1 MSTENTP
8 AQESSLPDEQ
18 AEPPATPKPSP
29 GALLQAQRE
38 TLELSLQQVSEKLNL
53 TMHYVRSL
61 ESDSFDKLPADI
73 FVRGY
78 IRNYA
83 NLLGLDPV
91 HVLQVYADFTVK
103 KQARKE
109 EAIKRYTRR
118 RRDKNRPWVL
128 FSGIAFVVVAVALW
142 WLSSTEDVAELTSQ
156 ASSAPQAS
164 SALQVSSASRI
175 SSAPESVD
183 LTDNVTVFDD
193 SAETATLPEA
203 PAIALAWPGDD
214 TLEIDFDSE
223 CWVEVEHRGSEETYR
238 ELQHAGDRLHI
249 TGTAPFTVMLGN
261 ARAVTVS
268 YNNRHLD
275 ISNNIRQDDT
285 ARLSVGL

>member
-38 TLELSLQQVSEKLNL
+38 TLQLSLQQVSEKLNL

-83 NLLGLDPV
+83 SLLGLDPV

-142 WLSSTEDVAELTSQ
+142 WLSSREGVAEL
-156 ASSAPQAS
+156 APQG
-164 SALQVSSASRI
+164 
-175 SSAPESVD
+175 SSAPEPAGLAENVIIVED
-183 LTDNVTVFDD
+183 LAD
-193 SAETATLPEA
+193 TASPPEA
-203 PAIALAWPGDD
+203 PAIALTWPGDD
-214 TLEIDFDSE
+214 TLEINFDSE
-223 CWVEVEHRGSEETYR
+223 CWVEVEHRGSEAVYR
-238 ELQHAGDRLHI
+238 ELQHAGDRLQI

>member
-164 SALQVSSASRI
+164 SALQVSSASQI

-223 CWVEVEHRGSEETYR
+223 CWVEVEHRGS
-238 ELQHAGDRLHI
+238 
-249 TGTAPFTVMLGN
+249 
-261 ARAVTVS
+261 
-268 YNNRHLD
+268 
-275 ISNNIRQDDT
+275 
-285 ARLSVGL
+285 

>member
-164 SALQVSSASRI
+164 SALQVSSASQI

>member
-8 AQESSLPDEQ
+8 AQASSLPDEQ
-18 AEPPATPKPSP
+18 AESPATPKPSP

-128 FSGIAFVVVAVALW
+128 FSGVAFVVVAVALW
-142 WLSSTEDVAELTSQ
+142 WLSSREDLAELTPQ
-156 ASSAPQAS
+156 ASSAPQVS
-164 SALQVSSASRI
+164 SDPQVSPAPQA
-175 SSAPESVD
+175 SSAPEPVD
-183 LTDNVTVFDD
+183 LTENVTVVEDL
-193 SAETATLPEA
+193 AETATPPEA
-203 PAIALAWPGDD
+203 PAIALSWPGDD
-214 TLEIDFDSE
+214 SLEIEFQSE
-223 CWVEVEHRGSEETYR
+223 CWVEVEHRGSEAVYR

-268 YNNRHLD
+268 YNSRHLD
-275 ISNNIRQDDT
+275 ISNNIREDDT